1 MARKIAS
8 ARCGDRYAGGMHV
21 TAEDLVAGLRGQG
34 FRITKPRRV
43 VCEVIAASHDDHLSA
58 ADVYERVRAGDSTGI
73 DRSTVYRTLDTLEE
87 SGILRHGHL
96 GHGPMVYHLVDDI
109 RHHHLVCRNC
119 GTVVSLPAA
128 DLADIID
135 SVIERTGFEP
145 DLDHFALSGLCRKC
159 ADPDEP

>member
-1 MARKIAS
+1 MVRGIVP
-8 ARCGDRYAGGMHV
+8 ARCDDRYAEDMHG
-21 TAEDLVAGLRGQG
+21 TAEDLVAELRRQG

-43 VCEVIAASHDDHLSA
+43 VCEVIAASHADHLSA
-58 ADVYERVRAGDSTGI
+58 ADVYERVRARDNTEI
-73 DRSTVYRTLDTLEE
+73 DRSTVYRTLDTLED

-119 GTVVSLPAA
+119 EGVVSLPAA
-128 DLADIID
+128 DLVDIIEN
-135 SVIERTGFEP
+135 VVERTGFVP
-145 DLDHFALSGLCRKC
+145 DFDHFALSGLCRKC